1 MANCKKEMIQKH
13 VKTHSERSVED
24 RAAVDTLR
32 YFFKTN
38 GKIISNFASNDKW
51 PNTDG
56 TFELVTDPDMSGR
69 PEQNFFV
76 QIKGTKNYSEKDG
89 IVKYSLKSL
98 AFPAFISTVVSSDP
112 GILFVVFYPREYNKE
127 RVFWK
132 YMSEEFLNSI
142 NFEKDSIT
150 IYFQKED
157 EILCSNDS
165 IEDFVKKLVDII
177 DNHSF
182 VNALERSD
190 YSRKDLIKIIE
201 ACSEDITE
209 YIEKSEPTAEGRDNV
224 SKKILRRLEDLCTTA
239 ILLNAM
245 DKADNKINFKLAWER
260 TILDINTKYLGTF
273 YRGLKYIG
281 MRIPE
286 DGQSERLMLK
296 YYDFLWQIRQFIKV
310 NYELSIL
317 HNLEKFP
324 LHIDETDREF
334 YELVANAIKD
344 ANNSP
349 QEFSK
354 TRFFIQKKTP
364 FFIGKERYYEVTL
377 QMAGAYATKYNRITA
392 YTKQNISTN
401 YSIQIRYSD
410 TIIKLWGID
419 NKIKVITDWRVSID
433 VSCLNKLG
441 KIIKLPTN
449 ISSKYIEY
457 QRLMHILTETGLNF
471 VDLIDLEDENFYK
484 IIDRIYR
491 DSKTVIYKHV
501 LLKLRVQCS
510 KKSNIKGHNVIRYLM
525 LSMREEY
532 LKDVI
537 PTYKDKVLCE
547 EFNLSSRCYPFDK
560 NPFISNLV
568 KHKSSESDQVRN
580 LISVAGS
587 DKIDILRPYLYIRNA
602 IKRTGEL
609 YFEQNDVLTNDAIK
623 EFNTNLDYWERQQGY
638 GLNIEQGLVSID
650 TYESTT
656 ISILRRLIK
665 FSQKGNGG
673 QAEYNQSF
681 LERYKI
687 EFEDKLKEQAIKYAF
702 VNSQVLLIYG
712 AAGTG
717 KTKLVNYISTLT
729 GNYSKLF
736 LTKTYTALQNLKRR
750 IDNPGLNAEFISID
764 SFTKKVNLPDFDIVF
779 VDECSTIDNRTMLQ
793 FLKKIRTDAF
803 LVFAGDIHQIES
815 IEFGN
820 WFYYAKDI
828 IRTKGSSIELLNTWR
843 TDRQE
848 LIELWNE
855 VRIRGAL
862 ITEMLVINGP
872 FSEDIG
878 SNIFVKEDKDEVIL
892 CLNYDGKFGLNNMN
906 NYFQN
911 ANASEEAISWQE
923 WNYKVGDRIL
933 FNDTERF
940 AILYNNLKGEIVHI
954 EKQVDRILFTIDANI
969 LLTEKDCRN
978 NDIEY
983 ISSLDDATRI
993 RITIYAY
1000 DESITDDEKQ
1010 KKTII
1015 PFQLAYAVSIH
1026 KAQGLEYDSV
1036 KIVIPST
1043 NAEKI
1048 THGIFYTAITRAK
1061 KKLKIYWSSE
1071 TMQEIVNGFS
1081 EEVQKNKSLEV
1092 IKRKVLDNK

>member
-1 MANCKKEMIQKH
+1 MANCKRETIERH
-13 VKTHSERSVED
+13 IKTHSERSVED
-24 RAAVDTLR
+24 SAAVDTLR
-32 YFFKTN
+32 YFLKTD
-38 GKIISNFASNDKW
+38 GRIISNFASNDKW

-56 TFELVTDPDMSGR
+56 TFELVTDPDMSRR
-69 PEQNFFV
+69 PEQNFFA

-89 IVKYSLKSL
+89 VIKYSLKSL
-98 AFPAFISTVVSSDP
+98 AFPAFLSLEVSADP
-112 GILFVVFYPREYNKE
+112 GILFVIFTPKERNKE

-132 YMSEEFLNSI
+132 YMSVEFLNSI
-142 NFEKDSIT
+142 DFEKDSMT
-150 IYFQKED
+150 ISFQPDD
-157 EILCSNDS
+157 EIFNSNES
-165 IEDFVKKLVDII
+165 IDEFCKKLIEI
-177 DNHSF
+177 SDNHSF
-182 VNALERSD
+182 VNKLERLD
-190 YSRKDLIKIIE
+190 YSRKDILKVIE
-201 ACSEDITE
+201 VCNEDITE
-209 YIEKSEPTAEGRDNV
+209 YIEKSKPTSKVRDNI
-224 SKKILRRLEDLCTTA
+224 SRKILRRLEDLCKTT

-245 DKADNKINFKLAWER
+245 DKTDNKINFQLAWER

-273 YRGLKYIG
+273 YRGLQYIG

-296 YYDFLWQIRQFIKV
+296 YYDFLWQIRQFMKD
-310 NYELSIL
+310 NYQLSIL

-324 LHIDETDREF
+324 LHIDETDREY
-334 YELVANAIKD
+334 YELVANAVRD
-344 ANNSP
+344 VNRGL
-349 QEFSK
+349 QEFTK
-354 TRFFIQKKTP
+354 TRFFVQKKTP
-364 FFIGKERYYEVTL
+364 FFIGKERFYEVTL

-401 YSIQIRYSD
+401 YSVQVCYSD
-410 TIIKLWGID
+410 TIIELWGID
-419 NKIKVITDWRVSID
+419 NKIKVITDWRVSIE
-433 VSCLNKLG
+433 VPCLNRLG
-441 KIIKLPTN
+441 KIINLSTN

-457 QRLMHILTETGLNF
+457 NKLMDFLTRTGINL
-471 VDLIDLEDENFYK
+471 VDLIDLEDSTFNK
-484 IIDRIYR
+484 VVDL
-491 DSKTVIYKHV
+491 IYKDARTNVYKEV
-501 LLKLRVQCS
+501 LIKLRSKCS

-532 LKDVI
+532 MKDVM
-537 PTYKDKVLCE
+537 PTYRDKVLCD
-547 EFNLSSRCYPFDK
+547 EFNLSTRCYPFDK

-568 KHKSSESDQVRN
+568 KRKSSDNDQVRN
-580 LISVAGS
+580 LIRVAGS
-587 DKIDILRPYLYIRNA
+587 EKIDVLRPYLYIKNA
-602 IKRTGEL
+602 IKQTGEI
-609 YFEQNDVLTNDAIK
+609 YFEQNDILTNDALRK
-623 EFNTNLDYWERQQGY
+623 YNTSLDFWEHQQGY
-638 GLNIEQGLVSID
+638 GLNLERGLVSIES
-650 TYESTT
+650 YENMT
-656 ISILRRLIK
+656 ISIMKKLIQ

-681 LERYKI
+681 LERNKN
-687 EFEDKLKEQAIKYAF
+687 EFEDKLKEQAIKYVF
-702 VNSQVLLIYG
+702 VNSQVILIYG

-750 IDNPGLNAEFISID
+750 IDNPGSNAEFISID
-764 SFTKKVNLPDFDIVF
+764 SFTKKVNLPDFDIIF

-793 FLKKIRTDAF
+793 FLNKIRDDAF

-828 IRTKGSSIELLNTWR
+828 IRTTGASVELLNTWR
-843 TDRQE
+843 TDKKE
-848 LIELWNE
+848 LIDLWNE
-855 VRIRGAL
+855 VRVRGPL
-862 ITEMLVINGP
+862 ITEMLVIDGP

-878 SNIFVKEDKDEVIL
+878 SNIFLKEDKDEVIL

-911 ANASEEAISWQE
+911 ANKNGEAVSWQE
-923 WNYKVGDRIL
+923 WSYKVGDRIL

-954 EKQVDRILFTIDANI
+954 EKQADRILFTIDANI
-969 LLTEKDCRN
+969 RLTEKDCRN
-978 NDIEY
+978 YDIEY
-983 ISSLDDATRI
+983 ISSLEDATRI

-1000 DESITDDEKQ
+1000 DESSMDEERQKQ
-1010 KKTII
+1010 SII

-1026 KAQGLEYDSV
+1026 KAQGLEYDTV

-1071 TMQEIVNGFS
+1071 TMQEIVKGFS

-1092 IKRKVLDNK
+1092 IKRKILDR